1 MPNLWPC
8 SHIFAALT
16 AHDAAEGRPARCRAD
31 PLDLAGN
38 PCFLA
43 FLCQRIG
50 SGVTVPQLAGVD
62 ATATEASPSDVSP
75 GGASDAMT
83 AVALWSTS

>member
-16 AHDAAEGRPARCRAD
+16 AHDTAEGRPARCRAD

-38 PCFLA
+38 PCFPAL
-43 FLCQRIG
+43 LCQRIG
-50 SGVTVPQLAGVD
+50 R
-62 ATATEASPSDVSP
+62 
-75 GGASDAMT
+75 GGAFGERT
-83 AVALWSTS
+83 AATFVALVVEAE